1 MSTARRRSASPIK
14 GIEVKQLK
22 VRANARRRGGVNVL
36 STHRVALITALQF
49 ALSACSVAPGMKMQ
63 KEATLPIATATEHSP
78 AEQMPVPVTEVTL
91 SSIDEIRSEAER
103 LGDASASALL
113 GRGQA
118 YTIGAGDVL
127 QITVWD
133 HPELAAALGAQP
145 PANARAFDP
154 PPGFVVDDSG
164 YLRFPFVGNIHVEGM
179 KVDQVQTRLA
189 TELGKSFHDPQVTV
203 RIASFRAK
211 QVYVDGE
218 VRTPGAQSIND
229 IPTTLYDAIGHAGG
243 FNPAADQSRITLTR
257 NGRSY
262 PINFTGM
269 LQRGLNPST
278 IMLRPGDLI
287 RVSARE
293 DNGVFV
299 LGEVT
304 KPVTALPLRNGQ
316 LTLSDALSQAGSISS
331 ATADAAQLYVIRG
344 RGKDARVFHLDA
356 ASPVSMILANQFELQ
371 PKDIVYVDGNGL
383 VRFSRVLSLLLPGI
397 NAGLTAGLVTK

>member
-1 MSTARRRSASPIK
+1 
-14 GIEVKQLK
+14 VKQLK
-22 VRANARRRGGVNVL
+22 VRSNALRRDGVNVFSMSRL
-36 STHRVALITALQF
+36 AWIAALPL

-63 KEATLPIATATEHSP
+63 KAATLPITSATEQAP
-78 AEQMPVPVTEVTL
+78 AEQLPVPMTEVTL

-103 LGDASASALL
+103 RSDESASALL
-113 GRGQA
+113 GRSQA
-118 YTIGAGDVL
+118 YTIGVGDVL

-133 HPELAAALGAQP
+133 HPELAAALGSQP
-145 PANARAFDP
+145 AANARTYDP
-154 PPGFVVDDSG
+154 PPGFIVDDTG
-164 YLRFPFVGNIHVEGM
+164 YLRFPFVGNIRVEGM
-179 KVDQVQTRLA
+179 KVDEVQHKLA
-189 TELGKSFHDPQVTV
+189 AELGKSFHDPQVTV
-203 RIASFRAK
+203 RVASFRAK

-218 VRTPGAQSIND
+218 VRTAGAQSIND
-229 IPTTLYDAIGHAGG
+229 IPTTLYDAISHAGG
-243 FNPAADQSRITLTR
+243 FSPAADQSRITLTR

-262 PINFTGM
+262 DINFTGM
-269 LQRGLNPST
+269 LQRGLNPSN

-293 DNGVFV
+293 ENGVFV

-316 LTLSDALSQAGSISS
+316 LTLSDALSQAGSINS

-344 RGKDARVFHLDA
+344 LGKDARVFHLDA
-356 ASPVSMILANQFELQ
+356 ASPVSMILANRFELQ

>member
-1 MSTARRRSASPIK
+1 MSRLAWIA
-14 GIEVKQLK
+14 
-22 VRANARRRGGVNVL
+22 
-36 STHRVALITALQF
+36 ALPLVM
-49 ALSACSVAPGMKMQ
+49 SACSVAPGMKMQ
-63 KEATLPIATATEHSP
+63 GTATLPITSATEQAP
-78 AEQMPVPVTEVTL
+78 AEQLPVPMTEVTL

-103 LGDASASALL
+103 RSDESASALL
-113 GRGQA
+113 GRSQA
-118 YTIGAGDVL
+118 YTIGVGDVL

-133 HPELAAALGAQP
+133 HPELAAALGSQP
-145 PANARAFDP
+145 PANARVYDP
-154 PPGFVVDDSG
+154 PPGFIVDDTG
-164 YLRFPFVGNIHVEGM
+164 YLRFPFVGNIRVEGM
-179 KVDQVQTRLA
+179 KVDEVQHKLA
-189 TELGKSFHDPQVTV
+189 AELGKSFHDPQVTV
-203 RIASFRAK
+203 RVASYRAK

-218 VRTPGAQSIND
+218 VRTAGAQSIND
-229 IPTTLYDAIGHAGG
+229 IPTTLYDAISHAGG
-243 FNPAADQSRITLTR
+243 FSPAADQSRITLTR

-262 PINFTGM
+262 DINFTGM
-269 LQRGLNPST
+269 LQRGLNPSN

-293 DNGVFV
+293 ENGVFV

-316 LTLSDALSQAGSISS
+316 LTLSDALSQAGSINS

-344 RGKDARVFHLDA
+344 LGKDARVFHLDA
-356 ASPVSMILANQFELQ
+356 ASPVSMILANRFELQ

>member
-1 MSTARRRSASPIK
+1 M
-14 GIEVKQLK
+14 KQLK
-22 VRANARRRGGVNVL
+22 VRSNALRRDGVNVFSMSRL
-36 STHRVALITALQF
+36 AWIAALPL

-63 KEATLPIATATEHSP
+63 KAATLPITSATEQAP
-78 AEQMPVPVTEVTL
+78 AEQLPVPMTEVTL

-103 LGDASASALL
+103 RSDESASALL
-113 GRGQA
+113 GRSQA
-118 YTIGAGDVL
+118 YTIGIGDVL

-133 HPELAAALGAQP
+133 HPELAAALGSQP
-145 PANARAFDP
+145 PANARTYDP
-154 PPGFVVDDSG
+154 PPGFIVDDTG
-164 YLRFPFVGNIHVEGM
+164 YLRFPFVGNIRVEGM
-179 KVDQVQTRLA
+179 KVDEVQHKLA
-189 TELGKSFHDPQVTV
+189 AELGKSFHDPQVTV
-203 RIASFRAK
+203 RVASFRAK

-218 VRTPGAQSIND
+218 VRTAGAQSIND
-229 IPTTLYDAIGHAGG
+229 IPTTLYDAISHAGG
-243 FNPAADQSRITLTR
+243 FSPAADQSRITLTR

-262 PINFTGM
+262 DINFTGM
-269 LQRGLNPST
+269 LQRGLNPSN

-293 DNGVFV
+293 ENGVFV

-316 LTLSDALSQAGSISS
+316 LTLSDALSQAGSINS

-344 RGKDARVFHLDA
+344 LGKDARVFHLDA
-356 ASPVSMILANQFELQ
+356 ASPVSMILANRFELQ

>member
-1 MSTARRRSASPIK
+1 M
-14 GIEVKQLK
+14 K
-22 VRANARRRGGVNVL
+22 VRSNALRRDGVNVFSKSRL
-36 STHRVALITALQF
+36 AWIAALPL

-63 KEATLPIATATEHSP
+63 KAATLPITSATEQAP
-78 AEQMPVPVTEVTL
+78 AEQLPVPMTEVTL

-103 LGDASASALL
+103 RSDESASALL
-113 GRGQA
+113 GRSQA
-118 YTIGAGDVL
+118 YTIGVGDVL

-133 HPELAAALGAQP
+133 HPELAAALGSQP
-145 PANARAFDP
+145 PANARTYDP
-154 PPGFVVDDSG
+154 PPGFIVDDTG
-164 YLRFPFVGNIHVEGM
+164 YLRFPFVGNIRVEGM
-179 KVDQVQTRLA
+179 KVDEVQHKLA
-189 TELGKSFHDPQVTV
+189 AELGKSFHDPQVTV
-203 RIASFRAK
+203 RVASFRAK

-218 VRTPGAQSIND
+218 VRTAGAQSIND
-229 IPTTLYDAIGHAGG
+229 IPTTLYDAISHAGG
-243 FNPAADQSRITLTR
+243 FSPAADQSRITLTR
-257 NGRSY
+257 DGRSY
-262 PINFTGM
+262 DINFTGM
-269 LQRGLNPST
+269 LQRGLNPSN

-293 DNGVFV
+293 ENGVFV

-316 LTLSDALSQAGSISS
+316 LTLSDALSQAGSINS

-344 RGKDARVFHLDA
+344 LGKDARVFHLDA
-356 ASPVSMILANQFELQ
+356 ASPVSMILANRFELQ

>member
-1 MSTARRRSASPIK
+1 
-14 GIEVKQLK
+14 
-22 VRANARRRGGVNVL
+22 
-36 STHRVALITALQF
+36 
-49 ALSACSVAPGMKMQ
+49 MKMQ
-63 KEATLPIATATEHSP
+63 KEATLPIATATEHSL

-154 PPGFVVDDSG
+154 APGFVVDDTG

-257 NGRSY
+257 NGQSY

>member
-1 MSTARRRSASPIK
+1 M
-14 GIEVKQLK
+14 KQLK
-22 VRANARRRGGVNVL
+22 VRSNALRRGGVEIFSMSRLVWIA
-36 STHRVALITALQF
+36 ALPL
-49 ALSACSVAPGMKMQ
+49 ALSACTIAPGMKMQ
-63 KEATLPIATATEHSP
+63 KAPSLPMNSATEQAP
-78 AEQMPVPVTEVTL
+78 AEQLPVPMTEVTL

-103 LGDASASALL
+103 RDDASASALL
-113 GRGQA
+113 GRGHA
-118 YTIGAGDVL
+118 YTIGGGDVL

-145 PANARAFDP
+145 PANARTYDP
-154 PPGFVVDDSG
+154 PPGFVVDDAG
-164 YLRFPFVGNIHVEGM
+164 YLQFPFVGNIHVEGM
-179 KVDQVQTRLA
+179 KVDEVQRKLA

-229 IPTTLYDAIGHAGG
+229 IPTTLYDAISHAGG
-243 FNPAADQSRITLTR
+243 FSAAADQSRITLTR

-262 PINFTGM
+262 DINFTGM

-293 DNGVFV
+293 ENGVFV

-304 KPVTALPLRNGQ
+304 KPVTALPLRSGQ
-316 LTLSDALSQAGSISS
+316 LTLSDALSQAGSINS

-344 RGKDARVFHLDA
+344 LGKDARVFHLDA
-356 ASPVSMILANQFELQ
+356 ASPVSMILANRFELQ
-371 PKDIVYVDGNGL
+371 PKDVVYVDGNGL
-383 VRFSRVLSLLLPGI
+383 VRFSRVLSLLLPAI